1 MKGRSILKRERFSIT
16 INRLCHQLIEDHDDF
31 ANVCMVGIQARGVLL
46 ADRIYTHL
54 TGVLG
59 ISPFPYGKLDISFYR
74 DDFRTRKKPLT
85 VKANEM
91 EFLVENK
98 KVILIDDVLFSGR
111 TVQAALTA
119 LNHYGRPETIELL
132 VLVDRRFH
140 REIPVSPDYSGI
152 TVDALENEYVKV
164 NWKHLHGDDEILLFP
179 ANEDGSTPQ
188 F

>member
-1 MKGRSILKRERFSIT
+1 MKGRSILNRERFSIT
-16 INRLCHQLIEDHDDF
+16 IDRLCHQLIEDHDDF
-31 ANVCMVGIQARGVLL
+31 SNVCMVGIQARGVLL

-54 TGVLG
+54 TQNLG
-59 ISPFPYGKLDISFYR
+59 IASFPYGKLDISFYR

-85 VKANEM
+85 VKSNEM
-91 EFLVENK
+91 DFLVENK
-98 KVILIDDVLFSGR
+98 KVILIDDVLYSGR

-152 TVDALENEYVKV
+152 RVDALENEYVKV
-164 NWKHLHGDDEILLFP
+164 NWEHVHGADEILLFP

>member
-1 MKGRSILKRERFSIT
+1 M
-16 INRLCHQLIEDHDDF
+16 IEDHVDF
-31 ANVCMVGIQARGVLL
+31 ENVCMVGIQARGVLL
-46 ADRIYTHL
+46 ADRIYDHL
-54 TGVLG
+54 TKDLG
-59 ISPFPYGKLDISFYR
+59 IDAFPYGKLDISFYR

-85 VKANEM
+85 VNENEM
-91 EFLVENK
+91 DFLVENK

-119 LNHYGRPETIELL
+119 LNHYGRPESVELL

-140 REIPVSPDYSGI
+140 REIPVSPDYCGI

-164 NWKHLHGDDEILLFP
+164 SWEHLHGEDSVRLYP
-179 ANEDGSTPQ
+179 ANEDGSDPQ